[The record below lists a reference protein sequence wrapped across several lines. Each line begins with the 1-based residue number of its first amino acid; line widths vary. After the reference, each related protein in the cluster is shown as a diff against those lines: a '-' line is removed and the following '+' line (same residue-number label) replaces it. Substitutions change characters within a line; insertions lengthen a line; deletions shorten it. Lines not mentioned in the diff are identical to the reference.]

1 MMLTASLGRVLLK
14 RPPFCGHTTDK
25 GGTVVILF
33 RRSLVKKPKS
43 VIGSN
48 INSSIGMN
56 SAKTPSVSGWSRH
69 KEQLSGPM
77 PRWIKTSSKL
87 GLALVAFEIIL
98 FCAAYLNWR
107 RLNLDQEHRFE
118 MGQSW
123 WGCYL
128 LDAYYRMGEYMD
140 PRCKMRD
147 FDQQTWQSQG
157 KPAPLKVKF
166 SVL

>member
-1 MMLTASLGRVLLK
+1 MLMASSLVRVLLN
-14 RPPFCGHTTDK
+14 RPLFCGHATDK
-25 GGTVVILF
+25 GGTVVMLF

-48 INSSIGMN
+48 IKSSIGMN
-56 SAKTPSVSGWSRH
+56 SAKAPSVSH
-69 KEQLSGPM
+69 KEQLRGPM
-77 PRWIKTSSKL
+77 PRWMKTSSKI
-87 GLALVAFEIIL
+87 GLALVAIEIVL
-98 FCAAYLNWR
+98 FSAAYLNWR
-107 RLNLDQEHRFE
+107 QLNLDQEHRFE

-140 PRCKMRD
+140 SSCKMRD
-147 FDQQTWQSQG
+147 FDLKTWQSEG

-166 SVL
+166 SIL